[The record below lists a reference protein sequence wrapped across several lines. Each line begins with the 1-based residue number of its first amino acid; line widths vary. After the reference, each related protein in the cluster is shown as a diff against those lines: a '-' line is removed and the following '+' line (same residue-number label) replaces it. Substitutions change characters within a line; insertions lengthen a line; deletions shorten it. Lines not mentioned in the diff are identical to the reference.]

1 MNSIF
6 DSADD
11 RIYALRTTAPGPSGA
26 LPLEAN
32 QLRHMSSGDL
42 FGLTQNAGMGW
53 KPELLRGKQFLIL
66 STQGGIRA
74 PDGSPI
80 ALGYHTGHWEVGLL
94 MEAAAHAVRAGGGMP
109 FAGFVTDPCDGRS
122 QGTEGMLDSL
132 PYRNDAAI
140 VFRRLIRSLP
150 TRHGVLGVATCDK
163 GLPAMLMARV
173 VARR

>member
-1 MNSIF
+1 MDPIL
-6 DSADD
+6 DSGNEA
-11 RIYALRTTAPGPSGA
+11 IYALRTTAPGPTGT

-53 KPELLRGKQFLIL
+53 SPALLRGKQFLIL

-94 MEAAAHAVRAGGGMP
+94 MEEAARTFSA
-109 FAGFVTDPCDGRS
+109 AGFQPMPAFWVSPNRS
-122 QGTEGMLDSL
+122 PLLMC
-132 PYRNDAAI
+132 
-140 VFRRLIRSLP
+140 RS
-150 TRHGVLGVATCDK
+150 
-163 GLPAMLMARV
+163 
-173 VARR
+173 